1 MIGIGFVLLSNRQKA
16 LNLMTMLANSYNEY
30 VRHAVA
36 IALGI
41 LGAGK
46 YDSKIH

>member
-1 MIGIGFVLLSNRQKA
+1 
-16 LNLMTMLANSYNEY
+16 MTMLANSYNEY

-36 IALGI
+36 LSLGI

-46 YDSKIH
+46 YDFKIHNLLK